1 MTTER
6 LTELRQL
13 LQQAAHAYY
22 VLDAPAME
30 DAVYDRLYRELVEL
44 EEQYPELVTPDSPTQ
59 RVGGAPSE
67 GFETLEHRIPLLSL
81 DNAFNP
87 EELRRWYARL
97 LRHLD
102 REDDTPLPM
111 VCELKIDGNAMA
123 LTYENGVL
131 VRAATRGDGSRG
143 EEITPNVRTIQSVP
157 LRLQLESPPAW
168 VEVRGE
174 ALIPNQTFA
183 AINLERERQGEALFA
198 NPRNACAGTLRQLD
212 SRVVAARQLDFFAY
226 TLHLPESTDALP
238 ATQWQA
244 LEWLKRAGFK
254 VNPNAQLCPDLA
266 GVETYFADWEQKR
279 HELDYATDGV
289 VVKLDSFAL
298 QDIGGFNAKAPR
310 WAIALKYAPEEA
322 PSRLLRIVAGVGR
335 TGVVTPVAE
344 FEPVP
349 LAGTTVSRATLHNAD
364 RISEL
369 DLREGDTIVVRKA
382 GEIIPEVVRVLPEL
396 RVKGA
401 KPVQLPQHCPACGS
415 ELVRE
420 DGEAATRCINS
431 SCPAMLRGAILQWVS
446 RAAMDVDGLGSKT
459 IALLVEQELVRRL
472 PDLYQLQEEAL
483 AALDG
488 MGKRSAAKLVKAL
501 QTSRTRPWPRVLFAL
516 GIHHI
521 GPVNAKTLAK
531 AFPSAALLGQAAID
545 EPEKVLEVFGIGKE
559 IVQSLA
565 QWFANPSNQELLA
578 ELKGAGLQLELA
590 AAELKSQQ
598 QAKTLN
604 PAISGK
610 SFVLTGTLPSMS
622 RSEAQALIE
631 AAGGR
636 VSGSVSKKTDFV
648 VAGSEA
654 GSKLSKAEQLGV
666 QVLDEVQLR
675 GLLEA

>member
-1 MTTER
+1 M
-6 LTELRQL
+6 
-13 LQQAAHAYY
+13 
-22 VLDAPAME
+22 
-30 DAVYDRLYRELVEL
+30 
-44 EEQYPELVTPDSPTQ
+44 
-59 RVGGAPSE
+59 
-67 GFETLEHRIPLLSL
+67 
-81 DNAFNP
+81 
-87 EELRRWYARL
+87 
-97 LRHLD
+97 
-102 REDDTPLPM
+102 
-111 VCELKIDGNAMA
+111 
-123 LTYENGVL
+123 
-131 VRAATRGDGSRG
+131 
-143 EEITPNVRTIQSVP
+143 
-157 LRLQLESPPAW
+157 
-168 VEVRGE
+168 
-174 ALIPNQTFA
+174 
-183 AINLERERQGEALFA
+183 
-198 NPRNACAGTLRQLD
+198 
-212 SRVVAARQLDFFAY
+212 
-226 TLHLPESTDALP
+226 
-238 ATQWQA
+238 
-244 LEWLKRAGFK
+244 
-254 VNPNAQLCPDLA
+254 
-266 GVETYFADWEQKR
+266 
-279 HELDYATDGV
+279 
-289 VVKLDSFAL
+289 
-298 QDIGGFNAKAPR
+298 
-310 WAIALKYAPEEA
+310 
-322 PSRLLRIVAGVGR
+322 
-335 TGVVTPVAE
+335 
-344 FEPVP
+344 
-349 LAGTTVSRATLHNAD
+349 
-364 RISEL
+364 
-369 DLREGDTIVVRKA
+369 VRKA

-483 AALDG
+483 AALEG

-590 AAELKSQQ
+590 TAELESQQ

-604 PAISGK
+604 LAISGK